1 MVESEQ
7 HAGQLCGSGTL
18 TGASRV
24 KLDTSEGFLALSLD
38 RIEEREAK
46 LLAWGIVD
54 GAFNHEEIGDLIDPL
69 IDQAIENGVEE
80 FLSTDDVLQVMLRR
94 KWIAEVPKSGGGTAY
109 RSRMAETVRLLQ
121 RLRQQFP
128 KHAGA
133 NGWQSAPSL
142 VADFRFLR
150 RQRRYPARN
159 IPVELALEMIREA
172 APSPALGSVAR
183 AMLTPQGR
191 ALMLSGFQVRAT
203 QRILRAIE
211 DRVELA
217 TIVCA
222 GTGSGKTLAFYLPA
236 LTSICRHLLTE
247 KPTEA
252 WVKTIALYPRIE
264 LLKDQLREVLQRI
277 RVLRAN
283 LPEQDRVRVRVGAIY
298 GDTPSSARFCD
309 WRKVGDDRVCPT
321 LACIDCGGELR
332 WRHRDLVASCERL
345 ECAACGSALEGDEFP
360 LTRDSMKDRVP
371 DILFTTTEM
380 LNQRLSDTSM
390 MHLFGVGPKARHA
403 PELVLMDEVH
413 TYDGKHGAQVAY
425 LMRRWQRLVEQPLRF
440 VGLSATLR
448 EATQFFASL
457 TGCRPSHVDEVS
469 PRADE
474 IESEG
479 AEYML
484 ALRGDPV
491 SRTAL
496 LSTTI
501 QTVMVLQRCLDPKAV
516 RPEESVS
523 HGVFGQRSFVFTDN
537 LDVINRLYFDLL
549 SAEGRNSYGDPDLR
563 SAPEGGLALLREAG
577 PSLFRYSNGQDWRFC
592 QDLHQSLRNRLV
604 VKRVSSQDRGVDSA
618 ADVIVATAVLEVGF
632 DDPTVGAVIQHKA
645 PRGMAGFLQRKGRA
659 GRTRGMRPWTAVVLS
674 DYGRDRSAYQS
685 YDQLFDPELPVR
697 TLPMGNR
704 YITRMQAVYATI
716 DFLAL
721 RLQDSLPGSIWSD
734 LSGKPHEQRHHR
746 LQRELRAILETDAGS
761 RRLSEHLQSSLRL
774 PQEELSAVL
783 WEYPRPLMTVVL
795 PTALRRLASNWSADG
810 VRQQDIQAFNNP
822 LPDFIPGSLFA
833 DLNLAE
839 VAIELPEAQRGSTFD
854 APAMSVYAA
863 LREFAPGRVSRRY
876 GVRYRTERHWI
887 APSAEFQTGI
897 GICEGVFGLDIG
909 TIGSHVPLGECL
921 VRRGGEDVA
930 IPVYRPIRLKPTAPP
945 VKVKDTSNAR
955 LDWHSQIVA
964 TLEPAW
970 LAPPVGSAWTAVVS
984 RIGFF
989 THSRNAAVEV
999 RRFAVGASAEV
1010 AIGLERVRADT
1021 VFELDQKPAGLGAQ
1035 YAADSMLF
1043 QVRMPPGLHLR
1054 AQPSDEAKWR
1064 ALRTARFIDLAWR
1077 GERLAMIGSPFMREW
1092 LAQIYLSALTY
1103 VAVQQQVGL
1112 AEADTA
1118 IREGRALITLQD
1130 VLGLLFQSQVV
1141 EMQGNEGD
1149 ASPDKLRLELDACLT
1164 DAAVV
1169 AELHESGVLLWEP
1182 VNAGWESWLRSVYHA
1197 TLAAALLRSV
1207 GDLCPS
1213 IDPDDLTVD
1222 LDRGPAHPGQDHGA
1236 DPDVVEAWF
1245 SERSPGGNGLI
1256 EEFMRRYAEDPRRF
1270 FALVRA
1276 NLGMG
1281 EFELID
1287 HQLCRLLD
1295 LLKADADAGGNG
1307 DSESAEV
1314 VRQFRGAGSQEQM
1327 ADAFRKL
1334 RRTLVNDGFAPF
1346 HGFLVAL
1353 GNRVLRSGSGP
1364 ATDLYLSRV
1373 MRQWQREE
1381 ARIGIE
1387 IDLRVMSYY
1396 LSQSDDID
1404 RVVSDIGGVL
1414 GSDRAAWRLG
1424 AISGLLWP
1432 RGREIR
1438 KSALQLWNPFTDLPI
1453 VERLLVAD
1461 TIGDD
1466 RTCVSLL
1473 DDDWLSQAV
1482 GRLADGRM
1490 VTLTCPGAERSRLAW
1505 ALNALVTNPIE
1516 SGYLRAY
1523 ARLQGIRQ
1531 SHSLIEADIEL
1542 VEAVQ

>member
-1 MVESEQ
+1 MN
-7 HAGQLCGSGTL
+7 
-18 TGASRV
+18 
-24 KLDTSEGFLALSLD
+24 LDTSERFLASTLD
-38 RIEEREAK
+38 LIEEREAK

-54 GAFNHEEIGDLIDPL
+54 GAFSRDELGDLIDPL
-69 IDQAIENGVEE
+69 IDQAITIGMEE
-80 FLSTDDVLQVMLRR
+80 FLSSDDVLQEMLRR
-94 KWIAEVPKSGGGTAY
+94 KWIAEVPKSDGESGY

-128 KHAGA
+128 KHAGP
-133 NGWQSAPSL
+133 NGWQLAPSL

-150 RQRRYPARN
+150 RQRRYPARDT
-159 IPVELALEMIREA
+159 PVDRALELIHVA
-172 APSPALGSVAR
+172 APSPVLGTFMR
-183 AMLTPQGR
+183 AMLIQQGR
-191 ALMLSGFQVRAT
+191 TMMLSGFQVRAT
-203 QRILRAIE
+203 QRILRSIE

-236 LTSICRHLLTE
+236 LASVCRHLLTE
-247 KPTEA
+247 KPNES
-252 WVKTIALYPRIE
+252 WVKAIALYPRTE

-277 RVLRAN
+277 RALRAN
-283 LPEQDRVRVRVGAIY
+283 LPEKDRVRIRVGAIY
-298 GDTPSSARFCD
+298 GDTPSSARYCE
-309 WRKVGDDRVCPT
+309 WRKIGDDSVCPT
-321 LACIDCGGELR
+321 LACLDCGGELR
-332 WRHRDLVASCERL
+332 WRHQDRMERRERL
-345 ECAACGSALEGDEFP
+345 VCAACGSVLEGDEFP
-360 LTRDSMKDRVP
+360 LTREAMKNRVP

-390 MHLFGVGPKARHA
+390 MHLFGVGPKARQA
-403 PELVLMDEVH
+403 PELVLIDEVH
-413 TYDGKHGAQVAY
+413 TYEGKHGAQVAY

-448 EATQFFASL
+448 EAAHFFSAL
-457 TGCRPSHVDEVS
+457 TGCRQSHVDEVS
-469 PRADE
+469 PHADE

-516 RPEESVS
+516 RPEESLS
-523 HGVFGQRSFVFTDN
+523 RGVFGQRSFVFTDN

-563 SAPEGGLALLREAG
+563 KAPEGGLALLREAG
-577 PSLFRYSNGQDWRFC
+577 NSLFRYSNGQDWRFC
-592 QDLHQSLRNRLV
+592 QDLHQGLRHRLV
-604 VKRVSSQDRGVDSA
+604 VKRVSSQDRGVDST

-645 PRGMAGFLQRKGRA
+645 PRGTASFLQRKGRA

-674 DYGRDRSAYQS
+674 DYGRDRAAYQS
-685 YDQLFDPELPVR
+685 YDQLFDPELPIR
-697 TLPMGNR
+697 TLPLGNR
-704 YITRMQAVYATI
+704 YITRMQGVYATI
-716 DFLAL
+716 DFLAQ
-721 RLQDSLPGSIWSD
+721 RLQDVPGSVWSD
-734 LSGKPHEQRHHR
+734 LSGGALSEQRRQR
-746 LQRELRAILETDAGS
+746 LQRELRAILETNAGG
-761 RRLSEHLQSSLRL
+761 RRLAEYLQSALRL
-774 PQEELSAVL
+774 SHEESSALL

-795 PTALRRLASNWSADG
+795 PTALRRLASNWAAGGEPQKDFK
-810 VRQQDIQAFNNP
+810 AFNNP

-839 VAIELPEAQRGSTFD
+839 VVIDLSEAVLGNSFD
-854 APAMSVYAA
+854 SPAMSVYAA

-887 APSAEFQTGI
+887 APSPEFQTGT
-897 GICEGVFGLDIG
+897 GICEGVFCLDIS
-909 TIGSHVPLGECL
+909 TIGSHFPLGECL
-921 VRRGGEDVA
+921 IRRGDEEVE
-930 IPVYRPIRLKPTAPP
+930 IPVYRPVRLNPLVPP

-955 LDWHSQIVA
+955 LNWHSQIVA
-964 TLEPAW
+964 TMEPVW
-970 LAPPVGSAWTAVVS
+970 LAPPVSSAWADIVS
-984 RIGFF
+984 RVGFF

-999 RRFAVGASAEV
+999 RRFAVGASAEIG
-1010 AIGLERVRADT
+1010 IGLDKVHANT
-1021 VFELDQKPAGLGAQ
+1021 VFELDNKSVGLGAH

-1043 QVRMPPGLHLR
+1043 QMRIPLGLHLR
-1054 AQPSDEAKWR
+1054 GGEAKWR

-1103 VAVQQQVGL
+1103 VAVHQQVGL
-1112 AEADTA
+1112 AEAAAD
-1118 IREGRALITLQD
+1118 IRAGRATITLQD
-1130 VLGLLFQSQVV
+1130 VLNLLFQSQIV
-1141 EMQGNEGD
+1141 EVQGNEGD
-1149 ASPDKLRLELDACLT
+1149 TGSDKLRQELDVCLS
-1164 DAAVV
+1164 DVEVV
-1169 AELHESGVLLWEP
+1169 SELHNSGALLWES
-1182 VNAGWESWLRSVYHA
+1182 VDVEWESWLRRVYHA
-1197 TLAAALLRSV
+1197 TLSAALLRSI

-1222 LDRGPAHPGQDHGA
+1222 LDRGPAQPGQDRGA

-1245 SERSPGGNGLI
+1245 SERSPGGSGLI

-1270 FALVRA
+1270 FSLVRA

-1287 HQLCRLLD
+1287 HQLCRLLG
-1295 LLKADADAGGNG
+1295 LLDADAVTGDNR

-1314 VRQFRGAGSQEQM
+1314 VRLFRGANSQKQM

-1334 RRTLVNDGFAPF
+1334 RRTLVSDGFAPF

-1353 GNRVLRSGSGP
+1353 GNRVLRPGSGP

-1373 MRQWQREE
+1373 QQQWQREE

-1414 GSDRAAWRLG
+1414 GNDRAAWRLG
-1424 AISGLLWP
+1424 AIYGLLWP
-1432 RGREIR
+1432 RGRAIR
-1438 KSALQLWNPFTDLPI
+1438 QSGLQLWNPFIELPL

-1473 DDDWLSQAV
+1473 EDDWLQQAV
-1482 GRLADGRM
+1482 GRLGDGRM
-1490 VTLTCPGAERSRLAW
+1490 VTLTCPGSERHRLAW

-1531 SHSLIEADIEL
+1531 SQSLIEADLEL
-1542 VEAVQ
+1542 VEAAQ